1 MKLCLKLQRETLFQ
15 LEVRVYPFIEQIPGG
30 AVMSDAHD
38 VLITDLSWG
47 EIEVTIQGEAHQFRD
62 CKLWPGGAKEW
73 DWNET
78 GTQHSPGIQ
87 VADFE
92 DVLRKD
98 VDVVILSRGQNKR
111 LRVKKETVEYLRER
125 DVDYHVAETREAVK
139 LFNQLAKKGERVGGL
154 FHTTC

>member
-1 MKLCLKLQRETLFQ
+1 
-15 LEVRVYPFIEQIPGG
+15 
-30 AVMSDAHD
+30 MSEAHD
-38 VLITDLSWG
+38 TLITDLSWG
-47 EIEVTIQGEAHQFRD
+47 EIEVTLKGKTNHFRD

-87 VADFE
+87 VADLE

-98 VDVVILSRGQNKR
+98 VDVLILSRGQNKR
-111 LRVKKETVEYLRER
+111 LQVKKETEEYLRER

-139 LFNQLAKKGERVGGL
+139 LFNQLAKKGKRVGGL

>member
-1 MKLCLKLQRETLFQ
+1 
-15 LEVRVYPFIEQIPGG
+15 
-30 AVMSDAHD
+30 MSDAHD

-47 EIEVTIQGEAHQFRD
+47 EIEVVIQGKPQHFRD

-78 GTQHSPGIQ
+78 GTQHNPGIQ
-87 VADFE
+87 VADLE

-98 VDVVILSRGQNKR
+98 VDVVVLSRGQNKR
-111 LRVKKETVEYLRER
+111 LQVKKETVEYLRDR

>member
-1 MKLCLKLQRETLFQ
+1 
-15 LEVRVYPFIEQIPGG
+15 
-30 AVMSDAHD
+30 MSDVHD
-38 VLITDLSWG
+38 TLITDLSWG
-47 EIEVTIQGEAHQFRD
+47 EIEVTIQGEAHHFRD

-78 GTQHSPGIQ
+78 GTQHNPGIQ
-87 VADFE
+87 VADLE
-92 DVLRKD
+92 DVFRKD
-98 VDVVILSRGQNKR
+98 VDVLILSRGQNNR
-111 LRVKKETVEYLRER
+111 LQVKKETEEYLRER